1 MCWCVPPPRA
11 RVCVCACV
19 GGALSLQPNAGQGY
33 LNMNTGSGILKKI
46 AMATFLPSQDILL
59 EHILKEVH
67 MNDLATESGAAAKT
81 DLKALVGGAAS
92 GVVAGFIEDW
102 RDRATLL
109 GIVFFLLAVAGLS
122 VLDYMYWKAFGKKDE
137 KEKVDGAADNTGMLA
152 RVKGLLPSKGDPA
165 PDAAAAPDHAA
176 DQDHTGPAAG
186 VGQPAAEDKKASVLG
201 ALKGRFDDLR
211 GK

>member
-1 MCWCVPPPRA
+1 M
-11 RVCVCACV
+11 
-19 GGALSLQPNAGQGY
+19 SLQPNAGQGY

-176 DQDHTGPAAG
+176 DQDHVGSAAG